1 MTLKARVDKLEGALS
16 PRAAT
21 LAWLHEAHAFGSI
34 DAYADS
40 PADQPVSAYPLDC
53 VPARAAAAAAAAARG
68 QPREV
73 VAETRRKAG
82 RDAVFL
88 VKLVFEINAESETA
102 TQLGRLRD
110 VTLTE
115 QMRCLVL
122 EEELATHDPTEF
134 GASCCCEG
142 QEMTGLGISSAD

>member
-88 VKLVFEINAESETA
+88 VKLVFEINAEAEAVHS
-102 TQLGRLRD
+102 Q
-110 VTLTE
+110 
-115 QMRCLVL
+115 
-122 EEELATHDPTEF
+122 
-134 GASCCCEG
+134 
-142 QEMTGLGISSAD
+142 GLGLIALIWEKRALELESGSPAPGRRSGRTALPSPARTGSPGRRLG